1 LNSIIDELIV
11 LELKCL
17 KPEVRASRDEL
28 DKLLAEDFLEIPS
41 TGLAYD
47 KAQALSRIPNEASP
61 IFNLQDFK
69 FRSFSDSLAQLI
81 YKATIQRANEELI
94 FYSVRSS
101 LWQLNGENWQMLF
114 HQGTPCEPFDIK
126 VDEAIKNCAS

>member
-1 LNSIIDELIV
+1 MKPLIDTLIE
-11 LELKCL
+11 LELYCL
-17 KPEVRASRDEL
+17 KPEVRASRDAL

-47 KAQALSRIPNEASP
+47 KAQALARIPNEASP

-69 FRSFSDSLAQLI
+69 CRSLSDSLAQLI
-81 YKATIQRANEELI
+81 YKATIQRTNEELI
-94 FYSVRSS
+94 SYSVRSS

-126 VDEAIKNCAS
+126 VD

>member
-1 LNSIIDELIV
+1 LKPLIDTLIE

-17 KPEVRASRDEL
+17 KPEVRASSDEL

-47 KAQALSRIPNEASP
+47 KAQALERIPYEDSP
-61 IFNLQDFK
+61 IYNLQEFK
-69 FRSFSDSLAQLI
+69 LRHLSDSVGQLI

-94 FYSVRSS
+94 SYSVRSS
-101 LWQLNGENWQMLF
+101 IWQLNGKNWQMLF

-126 VDEAIKNCAS
+126 VDE